1 MPFLP
6 HHVSQHISKS
16 KPAIQDFIKELSTH
30 FKLRDLGSTTQLLG
44 FKVERNRPSRT
55 ISLSQRQYILDM
67 LEKYGMSNCKPVS
80 TPMTPGSKLSTS
92 MAPSSLEDIKFMK
105 TVPYLSAVG
114 SLMYLAI
121 TTRPDISYAVGV
133 LARFNSN
140 PLIRIL
146 LPPTNTFVPLLKAS
160 NV

>member
-1 MPFLP
+1 
-6 HHVSQHISKS
+6 
-16 KPAIQDFIKELSTH
+16 
-30 FKLRDLGSTTQLLG
+30 
-44 FKVERNRPSRT
+44 
-55 ISLSQRQYILDM
+55 M

-140 PLIRIL
+140 PGPIHWKAAKHVFRY
-146 LPPTNTFVPLLKAS
+146 LKGTLDLKLEYGPSADRLRRCS
-160 NV
+160 